1 MEPPKSSIE
10 GSRTMG
16 RLTSFNK
23 KNSLIHIKETGE
35 EQRPNISRV
44 ISGEKMSD
52 KVYDL
57 MESYLPKDIPS
68 IEKQYVWS

>member
-1 MEPPKSSIE
+1 MSNVE
-10 GSRTMG
+10 GTSDKKIG
-16 RLTSFNK
+16 RLTSFHK
-23 KNSLIHIKETGE
+23 KNSVMHVKETGE

-57 MESYLPKDIPS
+57 MESYLPKDVPS
-68 IEKQYVWS
+68 IQQQ

>member
-1 MEPPKSSIE
+1 MSGVDVPSEKK
-10 GSRTMG
+10 MG

-23 KNSLIHIKETGE
+23 KTSLIHVKDTGE

-44 ISGEKMSD
+44 VSGEKMSD

-57 MESYLPKDIPS
+57 MESYLPKDVPS
-68 IEKQYVWS
+68 I